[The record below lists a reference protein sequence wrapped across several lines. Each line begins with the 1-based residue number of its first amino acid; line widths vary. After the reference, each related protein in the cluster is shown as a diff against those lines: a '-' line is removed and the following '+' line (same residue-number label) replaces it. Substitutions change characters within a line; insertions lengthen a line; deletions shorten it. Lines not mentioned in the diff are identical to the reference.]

1 MQLLNHQFIIK
12 NQVQAFDNNNESDYE
27 SNPLENKL
35 GSNFHRKNSS
45 KVDFE
50 KQESGGLGASH
61 GPQVQN
67 IRKKSDW
74 SKYPK
79 EAKRRD
85 QPFEMAAS
93 VQTADKAD
101 QPKPKKKIQITEQ
114 NAEKDTISA
123 EILETEK
130 FRLAP
135 GAVTGNPG
143 SEAAKETHSKFR
155 NTPLELSGVVKN
167 PKAWVV
173 SQAITAESVENN
185 SQPRSARLELQD
197 EIPEE
202 PEQADLKS
210 NYQGLGHNEIGGSSL
225 HSHSASIYNYDKVQE
240 AEAAQKKLLE
250 EMMLDVAD
258 KVQEAREQPQA
269 ASQHKL
275 TMSEIE
281 REQKEL
287 LEDMWLA
294 QPDRPATTHSLEA
307 SPDRPLPATI
317 SQIEAEQMRLLEEMM
332 EPVPPVALKKRST
345 DEKYLADQPGAM
357 PSNPLAGESD
367 RAESSLSS
375 RQRSRESKKSRGCS
389 PWKCSATLQTA
400 ARGKRTGLCPGT
412 GEETKSL
419 RTWRASPSTRP

>member
-1 MQLLNHQFIIK
+1 MQLLNHQFITK
-12 NQVQAFDNNNESDYE
+12 NQLPAFDNNAESDYE

-35 GSNFHRKNSS
+35 GPNFHRKNSS
-45 KVDFE
+45 KVNFE
-50 KQESGGLGASH
+50 KQDPAGLGASQ

-74 SKYPK
+74 SKNPK

-85 QPFEMAAS
+85 QPFEMTAS
-93 VQTADKAD
+93 AQTADKAL

-123 EILETEK
+123 EILEMEK
-130 FRLAP
+130 FKLAP
-135 GAVTGNPG
+135 GAVTGKPG
-143 SEAAKETHSKFR
+143 SEEAKETHSKFR

-167 PKAWVV
+167 PKAWLV

-185 SQPRSARLELQD
+185 SQARSGKHEPQD

-202 PEQADLKS
+202 PEQADLRS

-225 HSHSASIYNYDKVQE
+225 HSRTASVYNYDKVQE

-258 KVQEAREQPQA
+258 KLQEARELQPQA
-269 ASQHKL
+269 GPSPHKL
-275 TMSEIE
+275 TMSEID
-281 REQKEL
+281 REQKLL

-294 QPDRPATTHSLEA
+294 QPDRPATGHSFGA
-307 SPDRPLPATI
+307 SPENPLPATV
-317 SQIEAEQMRLLEEMM
+317 SQIEAQQLRLLEEMM

-345 DEKYLADQPGAM
+345 DEKYLADQPGAA

-375 RQRSRESKKSRGCS
+375 RQRSRESKKNRGCS
-389 PWKCSATLQTA
+389 PWKCSATLQTTA
-400 ARGKRTGLCPGT
+400 ATRRTSPRPGT
-412 GEETKSL
+412 GAEKKS
-419 RTWRASPSTRP
+419 RPT